1 MDLCYVAYPVGSTME
16 SMESAHQNQ
25 RNIGIVTLYKAIMTS
40 LLNMTNFGVI

>member
-1 MDLCYVAYPVGSTME
+1 MLCAYPVGSTME